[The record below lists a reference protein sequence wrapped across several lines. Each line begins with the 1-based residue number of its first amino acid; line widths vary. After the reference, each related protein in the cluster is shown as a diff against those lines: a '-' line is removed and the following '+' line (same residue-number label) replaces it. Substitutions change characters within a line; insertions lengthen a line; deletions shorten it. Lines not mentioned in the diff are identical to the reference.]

1 MFKLLKNCN
10 IYAPQKLG
18 VQDILIANDKIVAI
32 DNNLDSYVSEAE
44 IFDFSGQIITPG
56 LIDQHIHIAGAGGT
70 SGFFSMTPEVNLSDL
85 IACGST
91 TVVGLLGTDGKTRSI
106 RTLYGK
112 VKSLEQEGI
121 SAYMYCGYY
130 GIDSVTITESIQSD
144 MIFIDKVLGCKIAI
158 SDIRSSYPTALELLR
173 KVSEVRVGGTI
184 ANKKGIL
191 HIHLGN
197 LDSKMDVLF
206 ELVQKYQFPIEHI
219 SPTHVA
225 RTKPLFEQAIEFAK
239 LGGTIDI
246 TTGASKFTEPY
257 KAVLMALENGA
268 PLENITFST
277 DGHAGLRKTNE
288 KGEIIGAKV
297 APIDQN
303 LYQVV
308 QLIQKGGLP
317 IEEAFQ
323 LITTNP
329 AKNLGLHQKGKIAV
343 GCDAD
348 FCVFNPDLELTN
360 VFAMGKQL
368 MQNKKI
374 IVKGTFEISS

>member
-1 MFKLLKNCN
+1 MLKLIKNCN

-32 DNNLDSYVSEAE
+32 DNNLDSYISKAE
-44 IFDFSGQIITPG
+44 IFDFEGQIITPG

-70 SGFFSMTPEVNLSDL
+70 SGFQSMTPEVNLRDL

-112 VKSLEQEGI
+112 VKALEEEGI

-130 GIDSVTITESIQSD
+130 GIDSVTITDSIQSD

-173 KVSEVRVGGTI
+173 KVSEIRVGGSI

-206 ELVQKYQFPIEHI
+206 ELVRKYQFPIEHI
-219 SPTHVA
+219 SPTHVG

-239 LGGTIDI
+239 LGGSIDI
-246 TTGASKFTEPY
+246 TTGASKFTDPY
-257 KAVLMALENGA
+257 KAVLYALEKGA

-277 DGHAGLRKTNE
+277 DGHAVLRKMNE
-288 KGEIIGAKV
+288 NGEVIGAKV

-303 LYQVV
+303 LAEVI
-308 QLIQKGGLP
+308 QLIKKGGLP
-317 IEEAFQ
+317 IEDAFQ
-323 LITTNP
+323 LITSNP
-329 AKNLGLHQKGKIAV
+329 AKNLGLKHKGKIAV
-343 GCDAD
+343 GFDAD
-348 FCVFNPDLELTN
+348 FCVFNQELELTN
-360 VFAMGKQL
+360 VFAKGKQL
-368 MQNKKI
+368 MQNKNI
-374 IVKGTFEISS
+374 IAKGTFEISS

>member
-1 MFKLLKNCN
+1 MLKILKNAH
-10 IYAPQKLG
+10 IYSPENLG
-18 VQDILIANDKIVAI
+18 KNDILIANDKILAI
-32 DNNLDSYVSEAE
+32 DTNLDSYASIAE
-44 IFDFSGQIITPG
+44 TYDFSGQIITPG

-70 SGFFSMTPEVNLSDL
+70 SGFFSMTPEVHLSDL

-130 GIDSVTITESIQSD
+130 GIDSVTITDSIQSD

-173 KVSEVRVGGTI
+173 KVSEVRVGGSV

-197 LDSKMDVLF
+197 LDTKMDVLF
-206 ELVQKYQFPIEHI
+206 ELVQKYQFPIAHI
-219 SPTHVA
+219 SPTHVG
-225 RTKPLFEQAIEFAK
+225 RTKELFEQAIEFAK

-268 PLENITFST
+268 PLKNITFST
-277 DGHAGLRKTNE
+277 DGHAGLRKINE
-288 KGEIIGAKV
+288 NGKFIGAKV
-297 APIDQN
+297 APVDQN
-303 LYQVV
+303 LHQVI

-317 IEEAFQ
+317 IEDAFQ

-329 AKNLGLHQKGKIAV
+329 AKNLGLNQKGKIEV

-348 FCVFNPDLELTN
+348 ICVFNQDLELTN

-368 MQNKKI
+368 MQNKNI
-374 IVKGTFEISS
+374 IVKGTFETTS

>member
-1 MFKLLKNCN
+1 MLKLIKNCN

-32 DNNLDSYVSEAE
+32 NNNLDSYISKAE
-44 IFDFSGQIITPG
+44 IFDFEGQIITPG

-70 SGFFSMTPEVNLSDL
+70 SGFQSMTPEVNLRDL

-112 VKSLEQEGI
+112 VKALEEEGI

-130 GIDSVTITESIQSD
+130 GIDSVTITDSIQSD

-173 KVSEVRVGGTI
+173 KVSEIRVGGSI

-206 ELVQKYQFPIEHI
+206 ELVRKYQFPIEHI
-219 SPTHVA
+219 SPTHVG

-239 LGGTIDI
+239 LGGSIDI
-246 TTGASKFTEPY
+246 TTGASKFTDPY
-257 KAVLMALENGA
+257 KAVLYALEKGA

-277 DGHAGLRKTNE
+277 DGHAVLRKMNE
-288 KGEIIGAKV
+288 NGEVIGAKV

-303 LYQVV
+303 LAEVI
-308 QLIQKGGLP
+308 QLIKKGGLP
-317 IEEAFQ
+317 IEDAFQ
-323 LITTNP
+323 LITSNP
-329 AKNLGLHQKGKIAV
+329 AKNLGLKHKGKIAV
-343 GCDAD
+343 GFDAD
-348 FCVFNPDLELTN
+348 FCVFNQELELTN
-360 VFAMGKQL
+360 VFAKGKQL
-368 MQNKKI
+368 MQNKNI
-374 IVKGTFEISS
+374 IAKGTFEISS

>member
-1 MFKLLKNCN
+1 MLKLIKNCN

-32 DNNLDSYVSEAE
+32 NNNLDSYISKAE
-44 IFDFSGQIITPG
+44 IFDFEGQIITPG

-70 SGFFSMTPEVNLSDL
+70 SGFQSMTPEVNLSDL

-112 VKSLEQEGI
+112 VKALEEEGI

-130 GIDSVTITESIQSD
+130 GIDSVTITDSIQSD

-173 KVSEVRVGGTI
+173 KVSEIRVGGSI

-206 ELVQKYQFPIEHI
+206 ELVRKYQFPIEHI
-219 SPTHVA
+219 SPTHVG

-239 LGGTIDI
+239 LGGSIDI
-246 TTGASKFTEPY
+246 TTGASKFTDPY
-257 KAVLMALENGA
+257 KAVLYALEKGA

-277 DGHAGLRKTNE
+277 DGHAVLRKMNE
-288 KGEIIGAKV
+288 NGEVIGAKV

-303 LYQVV
+303 LAEVI
-308 QLIQKGGLP
+308 QLIKKGGLP
-317 IEEAFQ
+317 IEDAFQ
-323 LITTNP
+323 LITSNP
-329 AKNLGLHQKGKIAV
+329 AKNLGLKHKGKIAV
-343 GCDAD
+343 GFDAD
-348 FCVFNPDLELTN
+348 FCVFNQELELTN
-360 VFAMGKQL
+360 VFAKGKQL
-368 MQNKKI
+368 MQNKNI
-374 IVKGTFEISS
+374 IAKGTFEISS